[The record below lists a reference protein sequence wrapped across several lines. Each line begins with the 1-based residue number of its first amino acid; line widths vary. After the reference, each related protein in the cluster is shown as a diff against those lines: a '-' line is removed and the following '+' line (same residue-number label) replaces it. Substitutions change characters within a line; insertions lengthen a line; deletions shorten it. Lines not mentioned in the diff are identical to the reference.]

1 MDTAMNELAVG
12 TRYLLR
18 VTDLPGFKPCVVTDV
33 RCKNGMVYLNQV
45 GERHSITPERFVAL
59 PKSKELIFTA
69 TCHLYLE
76 EYTEELKSEPYS
88 TSIQ

>member
-12 TRYLLR
+12 TRYLMKAADFPN
-18 VTDLPGFKPCVVTDV
+18 VKPCIVTDV

-45 GERHSITPERFVAL
+45 GERHSINPERFVAL

-76 EYTEELKSEPYS
+76 EYTEELKSEPYFNGA
-88 TSIQ
+88 Q